1 MRSLVITHY
10 LPIHGLKEQVLG
22 LHHRLMTFVQS
33 IAEISDKTEILH
45 FVDAK
50 TLRAPDLNLLTSG
63 EGNTWGK
70 SVKISIGLRNQWR
83 QWQMPVAPFS
93 LKHDWRFSSLIGK
106 TQISAIKTQLLR
118 QPDLIFAH
126 RLSAMIPLERIGK
139 SQNLPAVFFDLD
151 DVEHRHEYRRALN
164 APSLGRAMYRLCGV
178 PKLMIAERKA
188 IRSANKTFVCSEVDQ
203 LYLTSLG
210 MRNVTVIPN
219 AIVVP
224 KNKQRICAQETVLFL
239 GNYGYPP
246 NTEGAERLIS
256 RIWPLVLQKNETAR
270 LIIAGDSPELIPS
283 YRLKPLN
290 VEFTG
295 FVSDLD
301 ALYERSR
308 IICCPIITG
317 SGTRVKL
324 IEAAAY
330 TKPMIA
336 SPIGAEGLLFEN
348 DREILIRESDAQI
361 AAACCRLLSD
371 DAECRE
377 LGEHSYDKVLSLYNV
392 DMVKQRIQSEMLA
405 TLKACA
411 QNDA

>member
-10 LPIHGLKEQVLG
+10 LPIHGLQKQVFG
-22 LHHRLMTFVQS
+22 LHHRLRTFVQS
-33 IAEISDKTEILH
+33 ITEICDKTEILN

-50 TLRAPDLNLLTSG
+50 TLHTLDLNLLTPG
-63 EGNTWGK
+63 EGDNWGR
-70 SVKISIGLRNQWR
+70 SVKINIALRNQWR
-83 QWQMPVAPFS
+83 QWQMPIAPFS
-93 LKHDWRFSSLIGK
+93 LKHDWKFSSLVGK
-106 TQISAIKTQLLR
+106 AQISTIKTRLLC
-118 QPDLIFAH
+118 QPDFIFAH
-126 RLSAMIPLERIGK
+126 RLSAMIPLEQIRK

-164 APSLGRAMYRLCGV
+164 APSLSRAMYRLCGV
-178 PKLMIAERKA
+178 PKIMIAERKA
-188 IRSANKTFVCSEVDQ
+188 IRLANKTFVCSEVDQ
-203 LYLTSLG
+203 SYLTSLG
-210 MRNVTVIPN
+210 MGNVTVIPN

-224 KNKQRICAQETVLFL
+224 KNRHRVCAQETVLFL

-246 NTEGAERLIS
+246 NAEGAERLIS
-256 RIWPLVLQKNETAR
+256 RIWPLVLRKNEAAR
-270 LIIAGDSPELIPS
+270 LIIAGDCPELIPS

-295 FVSDLD
+295 LVSDLD

-308 IICCPIITG
+308 VICCPIITG

-348 DREILIRESDAQI
+348 GREILIRESDAQI

-371 DAECRE
+371 DAECRQ
-377 LGEHSYDKVLSLYNV
+377 LGEHSYDKVSSLYNV
-392 DMVKQRIQSEMLA
+392 DMVKQRIKSEVLA
-405 TLKACA
+405 TFKACA
-411 QNDA
+411 